1 MADSSTLIV
10 TNDSSTLVN
19 MPTSVSVIPDT
30 EVLGVVT
37 SIDST
42 NIVVSTLEKETV
54 VLVGAPGPAGPSGK
68 SPEINPSFVYAG
80 GKLVGVTYPSGN
92 YKVFEYVGEVLT
104 KITYYESGVPT
115 QKVFYYNVDGSL
127 QRIEETTL

>member
-1 MADSSTLIV
+1 
-10 TNDSSTLVN
+10 

-42 NIVVSTLEKETV
+42 NIVVSTVEKETV

-80 GKLVGVTYPSGN
+80 GKLVGITYPSGN
-92 YKVFEYVGEVLT
+92 YKVFEYTDEVLT
-104 KITYYESGVPT
+104 KITYYESGMST

-127 QRIEETTL
+127 QRIEETTS

>member
-1 MADSSTLIV
+1 ML
-10 TNDSSTLVN
+10 
-19 MPTSVSVIPDT
+19 TSVSVIPDT

-37 SIDST
+37 SIDSA
-42 NIVVSTLEKETV
+42 NIVVSTVEKETV

-68 SPEINPSFVYAG
+68 SPEISPSFVYAG

-92 YKVFEYVGEVLT
+92 YKVFEYTGEVLT
-104 KITYYESGVPT
+104 KITYYESGIPT